1 MKAVVAAF
9 NQEKALVGA
18 FSVITN
24 LRMELFEALIVTHM
38 RTVIAF
44 CGSFHCSVAGEG
56 SVLRD
61 EGVRV
66 QPLQLRL
73 PLLGGRR
80 GAAPHHHL
88 LKYFYLSIKIFF
100 PLRSVFRQLIET
112 IAARVLR
119 VFIIFSLSPRLGVL

>member
-1 MKAVVAAF
+1 M
-9 NQEKALVGA
+9 
-18 FSVITN
+18 
-24 LRMELFEALIVTHM
+24 THV

-44 CGSFHCSVAGEG
+44 CGSFHCSVAGQG

-119 VFIIFSLSPRLGVL
+119 VFIIFSLSSRLGVL

>member
-1 MKAVVAAF
+1 M
-9 NQEKALVGA
+9 
-18 FSVITN
+18 
-24 LRMELFEALIVTHM
+24 THV

-44 CGSFHCSVAGEG
+44 CGSFHCSVAGQG

-112 IAARVLR
+112 IAARASFVYLL
-119 VFIIFSLSPRLGVL
+119 SLVSVPDLGCFKNKHQNVAD